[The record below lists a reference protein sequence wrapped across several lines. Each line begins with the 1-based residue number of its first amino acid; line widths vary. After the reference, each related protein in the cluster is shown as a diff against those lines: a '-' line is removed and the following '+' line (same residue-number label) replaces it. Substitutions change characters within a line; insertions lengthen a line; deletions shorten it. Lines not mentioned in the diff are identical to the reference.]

1 MFEFLENLE
10 PLHKGFWY
18 IAIAT
23 SFLFLLQTIMTFTGS
38 DTADSLSDHTD
49 GDLHIDSPFQLFSL
63 RNLINF
69 LLGFGWTGVAFYD
82 SISSTTLLIIISL
95 LVGIGFVLFFFF
107 LIAQILKLTE
117 DNTFDIKDLIGRDG
131 EVYLTIPSDLK
142 GKGKV
147 LISSN
152 GTQHELQAMTESN
165 ETIVSGDLVR
175 VLSINEKTLIVTK
188 I

>member
-1 MFEFLENLE
+1 MFEFLENIE
-10 PLHKGFWY
+10 PMHKGFWY

-23 SFLFLLQTIMTFTGS
+23 SFLFLLQTIMTFVGG
-38 DTADSLSDHTD
+38 DTSDSLSDPTD
-49 GDLHIDSPFQLFSL
+49 GDIEIDSPFQLFSL

-82 SISSTTLLIIISL
+82 SIPSTTLLIIISL

-117 DNTFDIKDLIGRDG
+117 DNTFNIKDLIGRDG
-131 EVYLTIPSDLK
+131 EVYLTIPASMN

-147 LISSN
+147 IISSN
-152 GTQHELQAMTESN
+152 GTQHELQAMTESDSS
-165 ETIVSGDLVR
+165 IASGQEVR
-175 VLSINEKTLIVTK
+175 VLYITHKTLVVTK

>member
-1 MFEFLENLE
+1 MFEFLQNTE

-23 SFLFLLQTIMTFTGS
+23 SFLFLLQTIMTFFGS
-38 DTADSLSDHTD
+38 DAADSLSDHTD
-49 GDLHIDSPFQLFSL
+49 GDLHVDSPFEWFSL

-82 SISSTTLLIIISL
+82 TISSKTLLVILALFI
-95 LVGIGFVLFFFF
+95 GIGFVLIFFF

-117 DNTFDIKDLIGRDG
+117 DNTFNIKDLIGRTG
-131 EVYLTIPSDLK
+131 EVYLTIPSDMK

-152 GTQHELQAMTESN
+152 GTQHELQAMTESQDS
-165 ETIVSGDLVR
+165 ISSGLEVR
-175 VLSINEKTLIVTK
+175 VLYISEKTLIVTK